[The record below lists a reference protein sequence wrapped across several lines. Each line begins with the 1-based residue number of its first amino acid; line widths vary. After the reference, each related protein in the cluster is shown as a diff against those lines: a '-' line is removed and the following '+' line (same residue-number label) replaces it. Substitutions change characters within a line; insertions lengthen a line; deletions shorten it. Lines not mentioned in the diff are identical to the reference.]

1 LLYAVL
7 ATVAVMAFLFLILF
21 KREKQKNERL
31 EAAKRRFAD
40 LVEVPRSA
48 EFIFIYKKVQQLVSK
63 IEEDMSSLNAR
74 IENLVTIFDN
84 LSDAF
89 LIVVEDGKIEYANK
103 AAQELS
109 SKQIVGRKI
118 SEGIENYYIGD
129 LFEDS
134 VRTQENQ
141 ESEITIYYPKRTIR
155 ECKIMRVPL
164 KNSVRYLILLRDIT
178 KEKEVEAMRRDFVAN
193 VSHELRTPLTSI
205 HGYAETLAEDDLED
219 KETVYRFLSIIENES
234 ARMTRLINDLLD
246 LEKLESGEASF
257 SKEDVELG
265 EVVKYVMRIVE
276 PLANEKDVSV
286 NVDMEEGIFV
296 EGDFDRLVQLLLNLI
311 DNAVKYTFAKEHG
324 PREIWLRA
332 FAQNNYA
339 MIEVE
344 DTGVGIPEDSLKHIF
359 ERFYRVDKARS
370 RKMGGTGLGL
380 AITRFI
386 IEKHGGTISLE
397 SEYGTGTIIKVKLP
411 LKKVF
416 E

>member
-1 LLYAVL
+1 MLYAVL
-7 ATVAVMAFLFLILF
+7 ATVAVIAFLFLILF
-21 KREKQKNERL
+21 RHERQKNERL

-48 EFIFIYKKVQQLVSK
+48 EFIFIYKKVQQLVSSIK
-63 IEEDMSSLNAR
+63 EEVTSLNAR
-74 IENLVTIFDN
+74 IEDLVTIFDN

-89 LIVVEDGKIEYANK
+89 LIVSEDGRIDYANK

-109 SKQIVGRKI
+109 SKKLIGRKI
-118 SEGIENYYIGD
+118 SEAIDNYYIGD

-134 VRTQENQ
+134 VRTRENQ

-155 ECKIMRVPL
+155 ECKIMRVSL
-164 KNSVRYLILLRDIT
+164 KNDVRYLILLRDIT

-219 KETVYRFLSIIENES
+219 KDTVYRFLSIIENES

-265 EVVKYVMRIVE
+265 EVVKYVIRIVD
-276 PLANEKDVSV
+276 PLAGEKGVTV
-286 NVDMEEGIFV
+286 NVDVEEGIFV

-311 DNAVKYTFAKEHG
+311 DNAVKYTSAKEHG
-324 PREIWLRA
+324 PREIWLRSY
-332 FAQNNYA
+332 AQNNHA

-386 IEKHGGTISLE
+386 VEKHGGVISLE
-397 SEYGTGTIIKVKLP
+397 SEYGTGTILKVKLP

-416 E
+416 K

>member
-1 LLYAVL
+1 LFYAVL
-7 ATVAVMAFLFLILF
+7 ATVAVIAFLFLILF
-21 KREKQKNERL
+21 RHERQKNKRL

-48 EFIFIYKKVQQLVSK
+48 EFIFIYKKVQQLVSSIK
-63 IEEDMSSLNAR
+63 EEVTSLNAR
-74 IENLVTIFDN
+74 IEDLVTIFDN

-89 LIVVEDGKIEYANK
+89 LIVSEDGRIDYANK

-109 SKQIVGRKI
+109 SKKLIGRKI
-118 SEGIENYYIGD
+118 SEAIDNYYIGD

-134 VRTQENQ
+134 VRTRENQ

-155 ECKIMRVPL
+155 ECKIMRVSL
-164 KNSVRYLILLRDIT
+164 KNDVRYLILLRDIT

-219 KETVYRFLSIIENES
+219 KDTVYRFLSIIENES

-265 EVVKYVMRIVE
+265 EVVKYVIRIVD
-276 PLANEKDVSV
+276 PLAGEKGVIV
-286 NVDMEEGIFV
+286 NVDVEEGIFV

-311 DNAVKYTFAKEHG
+311 DNAVKYTSAKEHG
-324 PREIWLRA
+324 PREIWLRSY
-332 FAQNNYA
+332 AQNNHA

-386 IEKHGGTISLE
+386 VEKHGGVISLE
-397 SEYGTGTIIKVKLP
+397 SEYGTGTILKVKLP

-416 E
+416 K

>member
-1 LLYAVL
+1 MLYAVL
-7 ATVAVMAFLFLILF
+7 ATVAVIAFLFAILF
-21 KREKQKNERL
+21 RHERQKNERL

-48 EFIFIYKKVQQLVSK
+48 EFIFIYKKVQQLISR
-63 IEEDMSSLNAR
+63 IEEDMSSLNSR
-74 IENLVTIFDN
+74 IEYLVTIFDN

-89 LIVVEDGKIEYANK
+89 LIVAEDGKIEYANK

-118 SEGIENYYIGD
+118 SEGIDNYYIGD

-134 VRTQENQ
+134 VRTQESQ

-164 KNSVRYLILLRDIT
+164 KDDVRYLILLRDIT

-246 LEKLESGEASF
+246 LEKLESGEAPF

-276 PLANEKDVSV
+276 PLASEKDVCV
-286 NVDMEEGIFV
+286 DGDMEAGIFV

-311 DNAVKYTFAKEHG
+311 DNAVKYTSAKEHG

-332 FAQNNYA
+332 YAHNNYA

-386 IEKHGGTISLE
+386 VEKHGGTISLD
-397 SEYGTGTIIKVKLP
+397 SEYGTGTILKVRLP

>member
-1 LLYAVL
+1 MFYAVL
-7 ATVAVMAFLFLILF
+7 ATVAVIAFLFLIMF
-21 KREKQKNERL
+21 RHESQKNERL

-48 EFIFIYKKVQQLVSK
+48 EFIFIYKKVQQLVSSIK
-63 IEEDMSSLNAR
+63 EEVTSLNAR
-74 IENLVTIFDN
+74 IEDLVTIFDN

-89 LIVVEDGKIEYANK
+89 LIVSEDGRIDYANK

-109 SKQIVGRKI
+109 SKKLIGRKI
-118 SEGIENYYIGD
+118 SEAIDNYYIGD

-134 VRTQENQ
+134 VRTRENQ

-155 ECKIMRVPL
+155 ECKIMRVSL
-164 KNSVRYLILLRDIT
+164 KNDVRYLILLRDIT

-219 KETVYRFLSIIENES
+219 KDTVYRFLSIIENES

-265 EVVKYVMRIVE
+265 EVVKYVIRIVD
-276 PLANEKDVSV
+276 PLAGEKGVTV
-286 NVDMEEGIFV
+286 NVDVEEGIFV

-311 DNAVKYTFAKEHG
+311 DNAVKYTSAKEHG
-324 PREIWLRA
+324 PREIWLRSY
-332 FAQNNYA
+332 AQNNHA

-386 IEKHGGTISLE
+386 VEKHGGVISLE
-397 SEYGTGTIIKVKLP
+397 SEYGTGTILKVKLP

-416 E
+416 K

>member
-1 LLYAVL
+1 MFYAVL
-7 ATVAVMAFLFLILF
+7 ATVAVIAFLLLILF
-21 KREKQKNERL
+21 RHERQKNKRL

-48 EFIFIYKKVQQLVSK
+48 EFIFIYKKVQQLVSSIK
-63 IEEDMSSLNAR
+63 EEVTSLNAR
-74 IENLVTIFDN
+74 IEDLVTIFDN

-89 LIVVEDGKIEYANK
+89 LIVSEDGRIDYANK

-109 SKQIVGRKI
+109 SKKLIGRKI
-118 SEGIENYYIGD
+118 SEAIDNYYIGD

-134 VRTQENQ
+134 VRTRENQ

-155 ECKIMRVPL
+155 ECKIMRVSL
-164 KNSVRYLILLRDIT
+164 KNDVRYLILLRDIT

-219 KETVYRFLSIIENES
+219 KDTVYRFLSIIENES

-265 EVVKYVMRIVE
+265 EVVKYVIRIVD
-276 PLANEKDVSV
+276 PLAGEKGVTV
-286 NVDMEEGIFV
+286 NVDVEEGIFV

-311 DNAVKYTFAKEHG
+311 DNAVKYTSAKEHG
-324 PREIWLRA
+324 PREIWLRSY
-332 FAQNNYA
+332 AQNNHA

-386 IEKHGGTISLE
+386 VEKHGGVISLE
-397 SEYGTGTIIKVKLP
+397 SEYGTGTILKVKLP

-416 E
+416 K

>member
-1 LLYAVL
+1 MLYAVL
-7 ATVAVMAFLFLILF
+7 AVVAVIAFLFMILF
-21 KREKQKNERL
+21 RHENQKNKRL

-48 EFIFIYKKVQQLVSK
+48 EFIFIYKKVQQLISSMK
-63 IEEDMSSLNAR
+63 EEIALLNAR

-89 LIVVEDGKIEYANK
+89 LIASEDGKIEYANK

-109 SKQIVGRKI
+109 SKQLVGLRI
-118 SEGIENYYIGD
+118 SEGIDSYYIGD

-134 VRTQENQ
+134 VRTQESQ
-141 ESEITIYYPKRTIR
+141 ESEITIYYPRR
-155 ECKIMRVPL
+155 SVRNCKIMRVTL
-164 KNSVRYLILLRDIT
+164 KSEVRYLILLRDIT

-265 EVVKYVMRIVE
+265 EVVNYVMRIVE
-276 PLANEKDVSV
+276 PLASEKNVSI
-286 NVDMEEGIFV
+286 NVDVDEGIFV
-296 EGDFDRLVQLLLNLI
+296 EGDFDRLVQLLLNLV

-324 PREIWLRA
+324 PKEIWLRA
-332 FAQNNYA
+332 YAQNNSA

-386 IEKHGGTISLE
+386 VEKHGGTISLE
-397 SEYGTGTIIKVKLP
+397 SEYGTGTILKVKLP

>member
-1 LLYAVL
+1 MFYAVL
-7 ATVAVMAFLFLILF
+7 ATVAVIAFLFLILF
-21 KREKQKNERL
+21 RHERQKNKRL

-48 EFIFIYKKVQQLVSK
+48 EFIFIYKKVQQLVSSIK
-63 IEEDMSSLNAR
+63 EEVTSLNAR
-74 IENLVTIFDN
+74 IEDLVTIFDN

-89 LIVVEDGKIEYANK
+89 LIVSEDGRIDYANK

-109 SKQIVGRKI
+109 SKKLIGRKI
-118 SEGIENYYIGD
+118 SEAIDNYYIGD

-134 VRTQENQ
+134 VRTRENQ

-155 ECKIMRVPL
+155 ECKIMRVSL
-164 KNSVRYLILLRDIT
+164 KNDVRYLILLRDIT

-219 KETVYRFLSIIENES
+219 KDTVYRFLSIIENES

-265 EVVKYVMRIVE
+265 EVVKYVVRIVD
-276 PLANEKDVSV
+276 PLAGEKGVTV
-286 NVDMEEGIFV
+286 NVDVEEGIFV

-311 DNAVKYTFAKEHG
+311 DNAVKYTSAKEHG
-324 PREIWLRA
+324 PREIWLRSY
-332 FAQNNYA
+332 AQNNHA

-386 IEKHGGTISLE
+386 VEKHGGVISLE
-397 SEYGTGTIIKVKLP
+397 SEYGTGTILKVKLP

-416 E
+416 K

>member
-1 LLYAVL
+1 MFYAVL
-7 ATVAVMAFLFLILF
+7 ATVAVIAFLFLILF
-21 KREKQKNERL
+21 RHERQKNKRL

-48 EFIFIYKKVQQLVSK
+48 EFIFIYKKVQQLVSSIK
-63 IEEDMSSLNAR
+63 EEVTSLNAR
-74 IENLVTIFDN
+74 IEDLVTIFDN

-89 LIVVEDGKIEYANK
+89 LIVSEDGRIDYANK

-109 SKQIVGRKI
+109 SKKLIGRKI
-118 SEGIENYYIGD
+118 SEAIDNYYIGD

-134 VRTQENQ
+134 VRTRENQ

-155 ECKIMRVPL
+155 ECKIMRVSL
-164 KNSVRYLILLRDIT
+164 KNDVRYLILLRDIT

-219 KETVYRFLSIIENES
+219 KDTVYRFLSIIENES

-265 EVVKYVMRIVE
+265 EVVKYVIRIVD
-276 PLANEKDVSV
+276 PLAGEKGVTV
-286 NVDMEEGIFV
+286 NVDVEEGIFV

-311 DNAVKYTFAKEHG
+311 DNAVKYTSAKEHG
-324 PREIWLRA
+324 PREIWLRSY
-332 FAQNNYA
+332 AQNNHA

-386 IEKHGGTISLE
+386 VEKHGGVISLE
-397 SEYGTGTIIKVKLP
+397 SEYGTGTILKVKLP

-416 E
+416 K

>member
-1 LLYAVL
+1 MLYAVL
-7 ATVAVMAFLFLILF
+7 ATVAVIAFLFLILF
-21 KREKQKNERL
+21 RHERQKNKRL

-48 EFIFIYKKVQQLVSK
+48 EFIFIYKKVQQLVSSIK
-63 IEEDMSSLNAR
+63 EEVTSLNAR
-74 IENLVTIFDN
+74 IEDLVTIFDN

-89 LIVVEDGKIEYANK
+89 LIVSEDGRIDYANK

-109 SKQIVGRKI
+109 SKKLIGRKI
-118 SEGIENYYIGD
+118 SEAIDNYYIGD

-134 VRTQENQ
+134 VRTRENQ

-155 ECKIMRVPL
+155 ECKIMRVSL
-164 KNSVRYLILLRDIT
+164 KNDVRYLILLRDIT

-219 KETVYRFLSIIENES
+219 KDTVYRFLSIIENES

-265 EVVKYVMRIVE
+265 EVVKYVIRIVD
-276 PLANEKDVSV
+276 PLAGEKGVTV
-286 NVDMEEGIFV
+286 NVDVEEGIFV

-311 DNAVKYTFAKEHG
+311 DNAVKYTSAKEHG
-324 PREIWLRA
+324 PREIWLRSY
-332 FAQNNYA
+332 AQNNHA

-386 IEKHGGTISLE
+386 VEKHGGVISLE
-397 SEYGTGTIIKVKLP
+397 SEYGTGTILKVKLP

-416 E
+416 K